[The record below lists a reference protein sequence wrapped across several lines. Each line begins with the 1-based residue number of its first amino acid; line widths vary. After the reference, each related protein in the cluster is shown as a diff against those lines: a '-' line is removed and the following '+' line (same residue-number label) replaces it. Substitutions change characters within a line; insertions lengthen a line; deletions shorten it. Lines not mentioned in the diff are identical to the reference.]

1 MKNKD
6 DRPKQKEIEDLNP
19 KSEYRDQFKRKRDT
33 QQTAKERRQF
43 IREIR
48 EDQDWN

>member
-6 DRPKQKEIEDLNP
+6 DKSKHKEVEDLNP
-19 KSEYRDQFKRKRDT
+19 KSKYRDQFTRKRNT
-33 QQTAKERRQF
+33 QQTAKERRQL